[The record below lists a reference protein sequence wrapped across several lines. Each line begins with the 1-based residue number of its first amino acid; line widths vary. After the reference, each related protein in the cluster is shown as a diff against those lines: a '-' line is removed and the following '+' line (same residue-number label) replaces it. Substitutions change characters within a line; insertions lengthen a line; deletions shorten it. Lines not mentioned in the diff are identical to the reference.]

1 MSALDGRFGGDRRM
15 DAWFRTKLSH
25 ASQSIRFPYLQ
36 SSSAMMKLVDLGSLD
51 DGYLCPTVRAHIDEQ
66 AVNLLHVRG
75 QMPWLF
81 AWRHFWLYLGFWNS
95 AILDRCV
102 TRIELCS
109 VKCER

>member
-1 MSALDGRFGGDRRM
+1 MVQNEAV
-15 DAWFRTKLSH
+15 AYSH

-75 QMPWLF
+75 HALAFCVAPLMALPWILEF
-81 AWRHFWLYLGFWNS
+81 SDFGSMRH
-95 AILDRCV
+95 
-102 TRIELCS
+102 
-109 VKCER
+109 